1 MGYITNIDIAERL
14 GGAAL
19 VQLADDN
26 GDGTADTGV
35 VDEARLGA
43 EGEVNS
49 YLARRYAVPIDVGV
63 HPELSDLLA
72 SVALDLA
79 EERLRSRR
87 PPVAED
93 AVRRIAQTRI
103 WLQRVAEGEVELP
116 AVSPVAASTLRGTV
130 AASFGEDRLLSR
142 DELADY

>member
-1 MGYITNIDIAERL
+1 VDIAERL
-14 GGAAL
+14 GGGAL

-26 GDGTADTGV
+26 GDGVADTAV

-49 YLARRYAVPIDVGV
+49 YLARQYSTPIDLTV
-63 HPELSDLLA
+63 HPELADLLA
-72 SVALDLA
+72 SVTLDIA
-79 EERLRSRR
+79 EDRLRSRR

-103 WLQRVAEGEVELP
+103 WLQRVAAGEAELP
-116 AVSPVAASTLRGTV
+116 AWSPVSVSTLRGTV
-130 AASFGEDRLLSR
+130 ATSFGEDRLLSR